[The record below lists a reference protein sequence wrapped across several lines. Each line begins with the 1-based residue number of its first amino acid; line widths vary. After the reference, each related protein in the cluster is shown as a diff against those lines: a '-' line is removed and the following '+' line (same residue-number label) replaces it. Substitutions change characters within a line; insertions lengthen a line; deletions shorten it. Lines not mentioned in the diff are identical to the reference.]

1 MLPEALETAMTSLM
15 KKLENE
21 AKTAS
26 HMTGESRLISYI

>member
-26 HMTGESRLISYI
+26 RMTGESGLASYI